1 MQVFALFGCQTY
13 EGDDLLGIYS
23 TIELARAARDSYRLQ
38 EQLED
43 DGYFCEYD
51 EFRIRAVRVDDSAQ
65 AVPFFSS
72 L

>member
-1 MQVFALFGCQTY
+1 MQVFVLFGCQTY
-13 EGDDLLGIYS
+13 EGDDLLGVYS
-23 TIELARAARDSYRLQ
+23 TIELARAARDSYQLQ

-51 EFRIRAVRVDDSAQ
+51 EFRIRAVRVDGSVQ
-65 AVPFFSS
+65 AVPFFTS